1 MLGRKTELVL
11 GAVLLVLSLIV
22 VLAWIPLDSETG
34 MIETFRRQTTMGD
47 AFLPTVAAVLMA
59 FCAGVHLFINFRR
72 PDNLG
77 TEYPAFDGKGL
88 AFLLQLTGITA
99 LSVALFYWAGPI
111 AINLFAQG
119 EGGEAVTYRQMRST
133 YPYKLI
139 GFVTGGFTLVFFTTA
154 LIEGRF
160 RAIRILSS
168 LLFVAVLIG
177 IFDLPLKNV
186 LLPPNGDW

>member
-1 MLGRKTELVL
+1 
-11 GAVLLVLSLIV
+11 
-22 VLAWIPLDSETG
+22 
-34 MIETFRRQTTMGD
+34 
-47 AFLPTVAAVLMA
+47 
-59 FCAGVHLFINFRR
+59 
-72 PDNLG
+72 
-77 TEYPAFDGKGL
+77 
-88 AFLLQLTGITA
+88 
-99 LSVALFYWAGPI
+99 
-111 AINLFAQG
+111 
-119 EGGEAVTYRQMRST
+119 MRST
-133 YPYKLI
+133 YPYKLV